1 MSPGNEYMNKILDG
15 RKLAEQL
22 NSRLKNRIKTARE
35 LTGIQPKLGTIQ
47 VGNDPASETY
57 INIKAKTC
65 NEIGIEFFKIQLTEK
80 VSKNELLE
88 NIEKLNKDDT
98 IHGILLQL
106 PLPEHLKEFT
116 NEFLSKISPNKDVD
130 GLHPYNQGKLF
141 NYDETLASCTPKG
154 IITLME
160 HYDVNITGK
169 HVVIINRS
177 NLVGKPLIFMLL
189 KRNATV
195 SVCHSYT
202 VNLQSHVKEADIL
215 IVAVGIPNF
224 IDKTMIKEG
233 VIIIDVGISKRDG
246 KIYGDVNFTDVL
258 PKCDKITP
266 VPGGIGPMTVASLMS
281 NCFTCYQIHM
291 KSKGMEI
298 EKNKIP

>member
-1 MSPGNEYMNKILDG
+1 MDKILNG

-22 NSRLKNRIKTARE
+22 NYRLKNRIKAAHE
-35 LTGIQPKLGTIQ
+35 LTGITPKLGTIQ
-47 VGNDPASETY
+47 VGNYPSSETY

-65 NEIGIEFFKIQLTEK
+65 NEIGIEFFKIQLPEN
-80 VSKNELLE
+80 VSKKELLE
-88 NIEKLNKDDT
+88 NIEKLNNDDS

-116 NEFLSKISPNKDVD
+116 NEFLSKISPNKDAD

-154 IITLME
+154 IITLLE
-160 HYDVNITGK
+160 HHNINITGK

-202 VNLQSHVKEADIL
+202 VNLESHVKEADIL

-224 IDKTMIKEG
+224 IRDNMIKKG
-233 VIIIDVGISKRDG
+233 VIIIDVGISKING
-246 KIYGDVNFTDVL
+246 KIYGDVNFTEVL
-258 PKCDKITP
+258 PKCAKITP
-266 VPGGIGPMTVASLMS
+266 VPGGVGPMTVASLM
-281 NCFTCYQIHM
+281 NNIFTCYKIHM
-291 KSKGMEI
+291 KSKGIEI